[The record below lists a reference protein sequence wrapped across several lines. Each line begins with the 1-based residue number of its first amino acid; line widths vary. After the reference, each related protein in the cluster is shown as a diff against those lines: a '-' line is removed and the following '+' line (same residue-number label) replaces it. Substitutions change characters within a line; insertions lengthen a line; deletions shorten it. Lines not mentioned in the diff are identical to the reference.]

1 MVDVLRS
8 VELDKWTEKQTT
20 SMRLGG
26 NRRLDEYLK
35 EHDHSSLSSDLQ
47 QKYDNTVAED
57 YRFMLATE
65 VAQALG
71 LPPPE
76 KIVPRER
83 LATQNSA
90 LNKYKGVQSISSDQ
104 FFGKTDIAPRQGST
118 THNGYQRFDDDGEPA
133 CCGCC

>member
-71 LPPPE
+71 YRSPVQLSGASCAGPFLTPPFHAAFHH
-76 KIVPRER
+76 PRRSYRE
-83 LATQNSA
+83 SA
-90 LNKYKGVQSISSDQ
+90 
-104 FFGKTDIAPRQGST
+104 
-118 THNGYQRFDDDGEPA
+118 
-133 CCGCC
+133 

>member
-1 MVDVLRS
+1 MVDVVRS

-71 LPPPE
+71 YRPLCRSLAKRREAMPNSSFPRSLPPPE
-76 KIVPRER
+76 KIVPR
-83 LATQNSA
+83 LTTQNSA
-90 LNKYKGVQSISSDQ
+90 LNKYKG
-104 FFGKTDIAPRQGST
+104 TTNST
-118 THNGYQRFDDDGEPA
+118 ATRARTGP
-133 CCGCC
+133 